1 VTLDR
6 SAKKRFGGISPPEHF
21 NASQPA
27 SCNLVVA
34 PEWGGSPRPPR
45 GSRAQPRA
53 LMKRSCRMNARYFN
67 LELLQLLTHNK
78 IVMVDQP
85 SAVQDKARPGPKN
98 LGKVVR
104 LTLMVLHD
112 GKSASCAA

>member
-1 VTLDR
+1 MPHNQQAAIWWSRPSGVVRLVHLAD
-6 SAKKRFGGISPPEHF
+6 
-21 NASQPA
+21 PA
-27 SCNLVVA
+27 RNHA
-34 PEWGGSPRPPR
+34 
-45 GSRAQPRA
+45 
-53 LMKRSCRMNARYFN
+53 RSCRMNARYFN

-85 SAVQDKARPGPKN
+85 SAVQEKAGPGPKN